1 MDKTLLVM
9 GSINNRRFS
18 RINIRWAVQLDF
30 GPNQYRYFLDNLRL
44 SGFLVKGEC
53 GLSERDICKITIKE
67 SAFFSEAII
76 HAIGLIVRI
85 TENTVALEFVGMK
98 LTSYFYLQASLLT
111 KAVHPSILG
120 SEIVKS
126 NIFEFDGDI
135 VLHRTH
141 HFDKNKVITLLNT

>member
-1 MDKTLLVM
+1 M
-9 GSINNRRFS
+9 GSINNRQFS

-30 GPNQYRYFLDNLRL
+30 GPNQYRYFLDNLSL
-44 SGFLVKGEC
+44 SGFLVKGGC
-53 GLSERDICKITIKE
+53 GQSEGDLCKITIKE

-76 HAIGLIVRI
+76 QAIGLVVRR
-85 TENTVALEFVGMK
+85 TENAVALEFVAMK

-111 KAVHPSILG
+111 KAVDPSILG

-126 NIFEFDGDI
+126 NLFKFDGDI

-141 HFDKNKVITLLNT
+141 NFKKDRLISLLNA